1 MRRFFITAILL
12 FVASLSQIR
21 AMDKTTSKVEK
32 ATIFF
37 RGAELIHTAKAT
49 LARGSN
55 ELWIGGISPSVDNN
69 SIKVKTST
77 GAIVSSFEFAVDYL
91 AEVTENSVVKKLNED
106 IKKCENSLTQVEV
119 DKSVTEN
126 LLSILLKSVEKKTS
140 GLESGVTIEELTKTM
155 DYYKTKSGELERELS
170 SYDKKIDDLNEQIEK
185 LQAQLNQESVKNNK
199 RVGIL
204 KLNLSSP
211 VSGPCE
217 FTISYYTPAATWVP
231 FYDINVASTDS
242 PVSIISKAK
251 VRQTTGLDWED
262 VKISLS
268 TSVPSNGKVAP
279 LFSAWFL
286 RDVQVMS
293 DYAVSRSAKMMV
305 QNTISYDAEM
315 LFDEKQ
321 KEAVYEIPYVAQSE
335 SHLNITYDISVAYTI
350 PGNGKEQ
357 NVELTKR
364 DVNATFKYY
373 CAPKLDPATYVIAE
387 IADWNELNLLNGV
400 ANVTYDGTYVGETRI
415 DANSTENIMSL
426 TLGTDT
432 RIPVTRVKMKEF
444 SGSGIFGSDVRE
456 ESGFKITVKNNQ
468 NRAIKMVVKDQYPIS
483 TYKDVTVELS
493 KDTTPFTYNNTEV
506 GVLTWEY
513 ELKPGESRTYDMIYT
528 VKKPKGRVLE

>member
-1 MRRFFITAILL
+1 MRTFIITVLL
-12 FVASLSQIR
+12 FIVSTSQIK
-21 AMDKTTSKVEK
+21 AMDNVTSKVEK

-37 RGAELIHTAKAT
+37 RGAELVHTAQAT

-55 ELWIGGISPSVDNN
+55 EVWISGISPSVDNN
-69 SIKVKTST
+69 SIKIKTSL
-77 GAIVSSFEFAVDYL
+77 GAVISSFEFTVDYL
-91 AEVTENSVVKKLNED
+91 SAVIESSVVKKLNED
-106 IKKCENSLTQVEV
+106 IQKCENSLAQIGV

-126 LLSILLKSVEKKTS
+126 LLSILLKSIEKKTS
-140 GLESGVTIEELTKTM
+140 GLESGVTIEDLTKAM

-170 SYDKKIDDLNEQIEK
+170 GYTKKEAEINEQIVK
-185 LQAQLNQESVKNNK
+185 LKAQLNQESVKNNK
-199 RVGIL
+199 RVGVL

-211 VSGPCE
+211 KAGACN

-231 FYDINVASTDS
+231 FYDINVASTDA
-242 PVSIISKAK
+242 PVNIVSKAK

-286 RDVQVMS
+286 RDIQPVV
-293 DYAVSRSAKMMV
+293 ARSMDAKMMM
-305 QNTISYDAEM
+305 QNRISYDEVLAVSAVAE
-315 LFDEKQ
+315 
-321 KEAVYEIPYVAQSE
+321 VYEEPEIEMPGVVQSE
-335 SHLNITYDISVAYTI
+335 SHLNITYEINVAYTI

-357 NVELTKR
+357 NVELAEKN
-364 DVNATFKYY
+364 VNATFKYY

-387 IADWNELNLLNGV
+387 IADWNELNLLSGI

-415 DANSTENIMSL
+415 DANSTENLLSL

-444 SGSGIFGSDVRE
+444 SGSNLFGSEVRE
-456 ESGFKITVKNNQ
+456 ESGYKITVKNNQ

-493 KDTTPFTYNNTEV
+493 KNTTPFTHNNIGV

-528 VKKPKGRVLE
+528 VKKPKGRNIE

>member
-1 MRRFFITAILL
+1 MTVLL
-12 FVASLSQIR
+12 FIVSILQIN
-21 AMDKTTSKVEK
+21 AMDKVTSNVEK

-37 RGAELIHTAKAT
+37 RGAELIHTAQAT
-49 LARGSN
+49 LAKGSN
-55 ELWIGGISPSVDNN
+55 EVWISGISPSVDNN
-69 SIKVKTST
+69 SIKVKTTS
-77 GAIVSSFEFAVDYL
+77 GVIVSSFEFAVDYL
-91 AEVTENSVVKKLNED
+91 AEIMESSVVKKLNED
-106 IKKCENSLTQVEV
+106 IKKCESSLAQIEV

-126 LLSILLKSVEKKTS
+126 LLAILLKSIEKKTS
-140 GLESGVTIEELTKTM
+140 GLESGVTIEDLTKAM
-155 DYYKTKSGELERELS
+155 DYYRTKSGELERELS
-170 SYDKKIDDLNEQIEK
+170 GYAKKEAELNEQITK
-185 LQAQLNQESVKNNK
+185 LKAQLNQESVKNNK
-199 RVGIL
+199 RVGVL

-211 VSGPCE
+211 VAGACS
-217 FTISYYTPAATWVP
+217 FTISYYTPAASWVP
-231 FYDINVASTDS
+231 FYDINVASTDA
-242 PVSIISKAK
+242 PVNIVSKAK

-286 RDVQVMS
+286 RDVQEFT
-293 DYAVSRSAKMMV
+293 APAASRSAKMVM
-305 QNTISYDAEM
+305 QNTISYVE
-315 LFDEKQ
+315 E
-321 KEAVYEIPYVAQSE
+321 EAVALIAEDRYEAPYVVQSE

-357 NVELTKR
+357 NVELAKR
-364 DVNATFKYY
+364 DVNAAFKYY

-387 IADWNELNLLNGV
+387 IADWNELNLLNGI

-415 DANSTENIMSL
+415 DANSTENLLSL

-444 SGSGIFGSDVRE
+444 SGSNLFGSEVRE
-456 ESGFKITVKNNQ
+456 ESGYKITVKNNQ

-493 KDTTPFTYNNTEV
+493 KNTTPFTYNNEGV

-528 VKKPKGRVLE
+528 VKKPRGRNLE